1 MQCGL
6 WRWIKELTVHEYDDV
21 QPVQS
26 AGTVVLLEALR
37 ASEDNKGAG
46 TVADGLLILIHPAIS
61 AAAIQPPFKLPRQ
74 AAGCQFKPNGLTR
87 PSCRVNSA

>member
-1 MQCGL
+1 MNHSHHGLCTSSCRTWQTVHVTEVHLETEGRKMQCGL

-37 ASEDNKGAG
+37 ASEANKGAG
-46 TVADGLLILIHPAIS
+46 TVADGLLILI
-61 AAAIQPPFKLPRQ
+61 
-74 AAGCQFKPNGLTR
+74 
-87 PSCRVNSA
+87 

>member
-37 ASEDNKGAG
+37 ASEANKGAG
-46 TVADGLLILIHPAIS
+46 TVADGLLILI
-61 AAAIQPPFKLPRQ
+61 
-74 AAGCQFKPNGLTR
+74 
-87 PSCRVNSA
+87 